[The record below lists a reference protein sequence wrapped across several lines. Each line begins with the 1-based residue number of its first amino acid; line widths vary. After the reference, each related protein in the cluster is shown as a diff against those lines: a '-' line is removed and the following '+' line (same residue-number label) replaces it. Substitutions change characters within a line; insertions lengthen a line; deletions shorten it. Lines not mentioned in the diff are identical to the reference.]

1 MYNVLDRSYERAGAQ
16 QERGFICTMQQNRS
30 HFPDEA
36 RGALAVV
43 VTLFMATSILPVLR
57 GYWLVP
63 FFSLAVMALLVLAL
77 EAHQKSQPLT
87 ERLALENGEAR
98 YSDSTGRL
106 FALPSYWVR
115 FETEQRS
122 AFDIRLHLRNR
133 NQRFEVGTSLNLEER
148 LAVAPIIAEAL
159 ATATAG

>member
-1 MYNVLDRSYERAGAQ
+1 MYHVLDRSHERAGALH
-16 QERGFICTMQQNRS
+16 EGGFVCTMQQNRS

-36 RGALAVV
+36 RGALCVV
-43 VTLFMATSILPVLR
+43 VTLFMGTSILPLLR

-63 FFSLAVMALLVLAL
+63 LFSLAVMALLVRAL
-77 EAHQKSQPLT
+77 EAHRKSQPLT
-87 ERLALENGEAR
+87 ERLALEGGEIR

-122 AFDIRLHLRNR
+122 PFDIRLHLRDR

-148 LAVAPIIAEAL
+148 LAVAPIIASAL
-159 ATATAG
+159 SLARGG